1 MVIDAVMYSG
11 EYEALLL
18 RLHELADV
26 VDAFVVVEAPQTFTG
41 AAKPLYFAERDRA
54 RLGALSDRI
63 LYVTTPLPRTDD
75 PWARETHQRNA
86 MITGLEGLHDDDVVL
101 IGDVDEIPNADA
113 VRGAA
118 RLLGGSLQQL
128 GFDQDLCL
136 YFVNNHC
143 TTARW
148 RGTQAVTAAYLAAVT
163 PQGVRDRRNVA
174 PALLNAGWHFG
185 SLLGDEGAARFERKL
200 ASFSHAEECAPF
212 ATPENVAAAID
223 AGRDVSGRQDIL
235 FRADLTPKAEDY
247 PAWLWEHRHDM
258 AHLFAPGTTL

>member
-1 MVIDAVMYSG
+1 MIVDGFTYSG

-26 VDAFVVVEAPQTFTG
+26 VDYHILVEAMTTFTG
-41 AAKPLYFAERDRA
+41 LDKPLYYLARDQA
-54 RLGALSDRI
+54 RLGDLANRI
-63 LYVTTPLPRTDD
+63 LPVVAILPDGG
-75 PWARETHQRNA
+75 PWEREAYQRN
-86 MITGLEGLHDDDVVL
+86 MIARMLDGKPDDTVVL
-101 IGDVDEIPNADA
+101 VGDVDEIPMADA

-118 RLLGGSLQQL
+118 RLLSDAMPQL
-128 GFDQDLCL
+128 AFDQDLCL
-136 YFVNNHC
+136 YYANNVC
-143 TTARW
+143 YSSRW
-148 RGTQAVTAAYLAAVT
+148 RGTQAVTLPYLRKAT
-163 PQGVRDRRNVA
+163 PQGVRDARNAA
-174 PALLNAGWHFG
+174 PALMNAGWHFG

-212 ATPENVAAAID
+212 ATPDNIAAAID